1 MNRALATIRLA
12 LKILL
17 VAGYTLP
24 LMAWQE
30 IALRTG
36 WWSDRRAPRLWH
48 RLTLR
53 VLGIRVHVQ
62 GALAA
67 ERPLLIASNHVS
79 WIDILVLGSLAD
91 VHFIAKS
98 EVRGWPVLGAFARL
112 QRSVFIERER
122 KQTAPGQARA
132 IADRLANGD
141 PMVLFAEG
149 TTSDGS
155 RVLPFKSTLFG
166 AARMALE
173 ALEKPHVFVQPIAIA
188 YLRRGGLPLDR
199 RERGMI
205 AWIGDTDFVPH
216 LKMILRSGSIDVEVR
231 FGTPIAFAAE
241 SDRKEVAK
249 GAEAL
254 VRRMLVEALRQRE
267 YAREDSPVF

>member
-1 MNRALATIRLA
+1 MNRALATIRPALA
-12 LKILL
+12 ILL

-30 IALRTG
+30 IALCTG

-48 RLTLR
+48 RLTLL
-53 VLGIRVHVQ
+53 VLGIRVHVR
-62 GALAA
+62 GALAT
-67 ERPLLIASNHVS
+67 ERPLLIACNHVS

-91 VHFIAKS
+91 LHFIAKS
-98 EVRGWPVLGAFARL
+98 EVRGWPLLGTFARL

-122 KQTAPGQARA
+122 KRASPGQARE
-132 IADRLANGD
+132 IANRLANGD

-173 ALEKPHVFVQPIAIA
+173 ALDTPHVLVQPVAIA
-188 YLRRGGLPLDR
+188 YLRRDGLPLDR
-199 RERGMI
+199 RERGVI
-205 AWIGDTDFVPH
+205 AWIGDADFVSH
-216 LKMILRSGSIDVEVR
+216 LKMILRSGTIDVEVR
-231 FGTPIAFAAE
+231 FGTPIPFAVE

-249 GAEAL
+249 GAEAQ
-254 VRRMLVEALRQRE
+254 VHRMLVEALRQRD
-267 YAREDSPVF
+267 YDREDSPVF